1 MCRAVMEE
9 TLPAVGRGQARCQK
23 AQQRAARR
31 IVRKY
36 RRREERKEIEKLRRL
51 LPAGAS
57 QLRRQEVIDH
67 TIELIVSL
75 EQQLLAKILADGRV
89 PGLLA
94 HTGLAALQQD
104 QLSLESL
111 RTAMSPISP
120 PRLPAPQFPRFASR
134 PRYGNERK

>member
-1 MCRAVMEE
+1 MCRAVVEP
-9 TLPAVGRGQARCQK
+9 LALARRGEDRCRK
-23 AQQRAARR
+23 AERAARK

-51 LPAGAS
+51 LPASGAN

-67 TIELIVSL
+67 TIDLIVSL
-75 EQQLLAKILADGRV
+75 ERQLLAKIQAEGRV

-94 HTGLAALQQD
+94 NTGLAAAAPG

-111 RTAMSPISP
+111 RMAMSTIIP
-120 PRLPAPQFPRFASR
+120 PRRHQQLPRCA
-134 PRYGNERK
+134 